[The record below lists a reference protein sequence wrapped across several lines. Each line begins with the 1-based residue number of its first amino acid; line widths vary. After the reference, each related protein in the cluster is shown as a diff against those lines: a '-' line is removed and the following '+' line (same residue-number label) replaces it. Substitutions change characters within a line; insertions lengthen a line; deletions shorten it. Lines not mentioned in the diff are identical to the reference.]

1 MCAAYKEAW
10 RMRGRASPFQSGSAA
25 EYDAAGRAGTHTI
38 VFVHASGWT
47 RVMWQPQMRSLAER
61 YRVVAIDLPG
71 HGALASERFS
81 VDAALERIGDA
92 VRREGGPP
100 VLLVGLSLGGFLSMI
115 FAHRHPE
122 LLAGVALAGCS
133 VSFTGR
139 IGLLT
144 RLSVLAFGLVG
155 RPLLLG
161 RMRRRQRLEVQTRY
175 PAPLA
180 EALIRA
186 GFYPRS
192 WGRALGQVARV
203 DYHNIL
209 RNFPRPVLILNGEHD
224 EYNRA
229 AETAHAAAA
238 RDARIRVIQGA
249 GHICNLDAPEQFT
262 LAVRDFA
269 DSLSWKR

>member
-1 MCAAYKEAW
+1 
-10 RMRGRASPFQSGSAA
+10 MRGQASPSQSGRAA
-25 EYDAAGRAGTHTI
+25 EYDVAGPAGMRTI

-47 RVMWQPQMRSLAER
+47 RAMWLPQMRSLAEC

-71 HGALASERFS
+71 HGALDRERFS
-81 VDAALERIGDA
+81 VDAAVARIGDA
-92 VRREGGPP
+92 IRREGESP

-133 VSFTGR
+133 VSFTGK

-144 RLSVLAFGLVG
+144 RLSVLVFRLFGR
-155 RPLLLG
+155 RPLLE
-161 RMRRRQRLEVQTRY
+161 RMQRRQRLEVQTRY

-262 LAVRDFA
+262 GAVHDFA
-269 DSLSWKR
+269 DSLSWER